1 MKNFYSLLISLCVT
15 LTATAQTDFYKQ
27 FDDPGIAGSIFF
39 TCTPAPTGYVFAGSS
54 SSLTFD
60 SHFLIARTS
69 AAGVMQQIVTYPV
82 SGYNRISGV
91 IPTIDGKFAFAAEL
105 IDASSFTGQLV
116 LFKSDLVGNISW
128 IKSFSASGYS
138 FNSRSVCQDASGNYY
153 MVGTAN
159 NTATFINKVC
169 VIKVDASGNLVDQKL
184 ISLGSSF
191 SALDIISTS
200 GNSIMI
206 CGYADNGTSIET
218 AALVKL
224 DLNLNLIWSKWLSD
238 PALGYFVY
246 DMKERQNGN
255 LVLCGRYINNI
266 DPYAVMLIEMDNS
279 GNILWS
285 KKYSGNQLQAEQA
298 YSLSILPD
306 GSILAAGEAN
316 QNVSGGQTHVIA
328 LNADG
333 STGNV
338 NWSKIIISNNTYETL
353 YDMQLTSAGDV
364 ITAGTRSGYAAMIKT
379 NSQFDMCADNTYPMS
394 ESAIIPVINPQQ
406 ATTSALTL
414 TASTPSLGIATFTTL
429 SDACLGVGVN
439 EHNNEASIT
448 LFPVPAQNEVNIS
461 FPYGE
466 EYSFHG
472 VTDLSGRGV
481 NVNVSQVA
489 HGLLQIQTGNLN
501 SGIYFVDLLQN
512 QIPVKKKFM
521 IAK

>member
-153 MVGTAN
+153 MVGTAS

-169 VIKVDASGNLVDQKL
+169 VIKADASGNIVDQKL

-266 DPYAVMLIEMDNS
+266 DPYAVMLVEMDNS

-333 STGNV
+333 STGNL
-338 NWSKIIISNNTYETL
+338 NWSKIVISNNTYETL
-353 YDMQLTSAGDV
+353 YEMQLTSAGDV
-364 ITAGTRSGYAAMIKT
+364 ITAGTRNGYAAMIKT
-379 NSQFDMCADNTYPMS
+379 NSQFDMCADITYPMS

-414 TASTPSLGIATFTTL
+414 TAATPSLGIATFTTL

-448 LFPVPAQNEVNIS
+448 LFPVPAQNEVTIS
-461 FPYGE
+461 FPSGE
-466 EYSFHG
+466 EYTFQG
-472 VTDLSGRGV
+472 VTDLSGRSV
-481 NVNVSQVA
+481 QSVTS
-489 HGLLQIQTGNLN
+489 N
-501 SGIYFVDLLQN
+501 SGVGNIHLITDQLTPGVYFATL
-512 QIPVKKKFM
+512 KKEGDVIRKMFV
-521 IAK
+521 IAD